1 MCVCVCMQ
9 VKAGECLHHLFSA
22 KILGIIAAPFSHEF
36 ATAILPLLRNEEIT
50 QPLRHTSDDEET
62 IDMFICKST
71 TLLYVGLYSFYF
83 TDS

>member
-1 MCVCVCMQ
+1 MQ
-9 VKAGECLHHLFSA
+9 DKAHMSNLHYLLV
-22 KILGIIAAPFSHEF
+22 KILGIIAVPFSHEF

-62 IDMFICKST
+62 IDTFICKLPTS
-71 TLLYVGLYSFYF
+71 LHVSLYSLCF